1 MQPKAPLTLRPD
13 DFMPSWSQYT
23 PSFYYQK
30 NWDEI
35 KFSETG
41 PDESYADKL
50 TEALLAGTTYADL
63 LKMPLPKGLTK
74 ESAESIRSWMIFRY
88 LDSRDELP
96 AFPTVA
102 DWANHIKAPESYV
115 SGLMNENG
123 SESLLSH
130 LPSLEDGT
138 LQPFISVAAKKLYQE
153 MMPLNRTSNLDVLMP
168 EKAVRQRFT
177 SLAIGHRS
185 ALSGLPHPQL
195 VQMIAD
201 AVQAFAPKLREYR
214 IAFQHKKEGAF
225 DALLAEV
232 KSRNL
237 SKVDAINFI
246 VYSFLD

>member
-1 MQPKAPLTLRPD
+1 MQPKYPLTLRPD
-13 DFMPSWSQYT
+13 EFMPSWSQYT

-30 NWDEI
+30 NWNEI

-41 PDESYADKL
+41 PEEFYADKL
-50 TEALLAGTTYADL
+50 TEALLGRATYADL
-63 LKMPLPKGLTK
+63 LRMPLPKGLTK
-74 ESAESIRSWMIFRY
+74 ESAEGILSWMIFRY

-96 AFPTVA
+96 AFPAAA
-102 DWANHIKAPESYV
+102 DWANHIKAPEAYIA
-115 SGLMNENG
+115 GLMKEDGNT
-123 SESLLSH
+123 SLLSH
-130 LPSLEDGT
+130 LPTLEEGT
-138 LQPFISVAAKKLYQE
+138 LQPFFNVAAQKLYQE
-153 MMPLNRTSNLDVLMP
+153 MMPLNRTPDLDVLMP

-201 AVQAFAPKLREYR
+201 AVQAFVPKLREYR
-214 IAFQHKKEGAF
+214 IARQYEQESAF

-237 SKVDAINFI
+237 SKVEAINFI
-246 VYSFLD
+246 VHSFLD